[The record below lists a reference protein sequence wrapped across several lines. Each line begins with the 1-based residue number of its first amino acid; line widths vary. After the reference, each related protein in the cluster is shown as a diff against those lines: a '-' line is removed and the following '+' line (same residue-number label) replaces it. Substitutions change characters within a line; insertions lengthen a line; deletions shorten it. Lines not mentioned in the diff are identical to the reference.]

1 MARRPQQR
9 FTEDD
14 FETLEGRASK
24 TEQKKA
30 VQRMAALG
38 EQLAEL
44 NPKQIQKLPVEER
57 LIDALLDV
65 RSITSHEARRRQFLR
80 IGKLLRNEDESVI
93 LSYLTPQQG
102 AKKTAQLQRWVE
114 RMIIQGDP
122 VIKEFMKAHN
132 AAEHHPIRQHILRI
146 QRDITK
152 QVPAEELAESK
163 LKLFNYIQQVAL
175 ISDNSFHC
183 MYKKTAHLEP
193 FFISSSPFILGG
205 IRRRY
210 FNSLH
215 CLRALWPSRVK

>member
-1 MARRPQQR
+1 VARRPTR

-14 FETLEGRASK
+14 FESLEGRASK

-38 EQLAEL
+38 EQLAQL
-44 NPKQIQKLPVEER
+44 SIKQINNLPVEER

-65 RSITSHEARRRQFLR
+65 RSITSGEARRRQFLR
-80 IGKLLRNEDESVI
+80 IGKLLRNEDESMI

-102 AKKTAQLQRWVE
+102 AKKTAQLQRWVD
-114 RMIIQGDP
+114 RMINQGDP

-146 QRDITK
+146 QRDIAK
-152 QVPAEELAESK
+152 QVSAEELAESK

-175 ISDNSFHC
+175 ISDN
-183 MYKKTAHLEP
+183 
-193 FFISSSPFILGG
+193 
-205 IRRRY
+205 
-210 FNSLH
+210 
-215 CLRALWPSRVK
+215 

>member
-1 MARRPQQR
+1 MARGTQQR
-9 FTEDD
+9 YTDED
-14 FETLEGRASK
+14 FESLEGRASR

-38 EQLAEL
+38 EQLAQL
-44 NPKQIQKLPVEER
+44 NPKQIQKLPVDER
-57 LIDALLDV
+57 LIDALLEV
-65 RSITSHEARRRQFLR
+65 QKISSFEARRRQFQR
-80 IGKLLRNEDESVI
+80 VGKLLRNENETTI

-175 ISDNSFHC
+175 ISDN
-183 MYKKTAHLEP
+183 
-193 FFISSSPFILGG
+193 
-205 IRRRY
+205 
-210 FNSLH
+210 
-215 CLRALWPSRVK
+215 

>member
-1 MARRPQQR
+1 MARRPQR

-14 FETLEGRASK
+14 YDSLEGRASK

-38 EQLAEL
+38 EQLSEL
-44 NPKQIQKLPVEER
+44 SLKQIQKLPVEER

-65 RSITSHEARRRQFLR
+65 RTITSHEARRRQFLR
-80 IGKLLRNEDESVI
+80 IGKLLRNEDEAVI

-102 AKKTAQLQRWVE
+102 AKKTAQLQRWVD
-114 RMIIQGDP
+114 RMIAQGDP
-122 VIKEFMKAHN
+122 AIKEFMKAHN

-152 QVPAEELAESK
+152 ELPEEQVAASK

-175 ISDNSFHC
+175 ISDN
-183 MYKKTAHLEP
+183 
-193 FFISSSPFILGG
+193 
-205 IRRRY
+205 
-210 FNSLH
+210 
-215 CLRALWPSRVK
+215 